1 MDLLNGPRCP
11 ACGRPCLLRIFRLAH
26 GLHVVLTT
34 LDPAIVNPEVV
45 SAWVDSRFR
54 IGHVV
59 KVKAGE
65 CQQLPRALGAEPRH
79 RYRCRV
85 AGLTPRFGW
94 GAVTH
99 FSVGTIK
106 EDHGPCQGYV
116 VDFPEQRDWSCA
128 DGELELV
135 GDASVSPAPE
145 RRAFSSKSV
154 WEFGPAS
161 LNCDG

>member
-1 MDLLNGPRCP
+1 M
-11 ACGRPCLLRIFRLAH
+11 
-26 GLHVVLTT
+26 
-34 LDPAIVNPEVV
+34 
-45 SAWVDSRFR
+45 DSRFR

-65 CQQLPRALGAEPRH
+65 CQQLPRALGAEPLH
-79 RYRCRV
+79 RCRCRV
-85 AGLTPRFGW
+85 AGLTPTFGW
-94 GAVTH
+94 GAVTR

-106 EDHGPCQGYV
+106 EDHGPGQGYV
-116 VDFPEQRDWSCA
+116 VDFPEQSDWSCA

-161 LNCDG
+161 LHCDC